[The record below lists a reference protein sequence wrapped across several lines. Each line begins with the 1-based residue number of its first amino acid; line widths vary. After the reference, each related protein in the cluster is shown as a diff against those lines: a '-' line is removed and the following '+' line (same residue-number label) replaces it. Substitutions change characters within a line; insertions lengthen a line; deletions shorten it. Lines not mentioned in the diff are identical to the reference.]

1 MVLDSSLFCF
11 NLQSARVARVFWDD
25 WGDWGVATLSLQ
37 ASFNSHFFPNF
48 WTSIILQ
55 TLKVNKTV
63 CFDIFLVTN
72 ILTSAMENQLG
83 RGRGEWW
90 TGDPKPGC
98 VHSSLGCT
106 LQESIHG
113 LLPWAFHSV
122 ICTNELY
129 PKRLDSLLPPSSAC
143 TTTRTSMHI
152 LHRSV
157 VRRRRTHAHGA
168 RSEALRCLL
177 LCKTV

>member
-72 ILTSAMENQLG
+72 ILTSAMENQG
-83 RGRGEWW
+83 GAGESGEQETPSLAVFTPPWDVLYKRASMGYYHGHFTQWFAQMSFTQSGW
-90 TGDPKPGC
+90 TVYCLRPLPALQLEHQCTFYTDLWYGEDAHMPMGPGAK
-98 VHSSLGCT
+98 L
-106 LQESIHG
+106 
-113 LLPWAFHSV
+113 
-122 ICTNELY
+122 
-129 PKRLDSLLPPSSAC
+129 
-143 TTTRTSMHI
+143 
-152 LHRSV
+152 
-157 VRRRRTHAHGA
+157 
-168 RSEALRCLL
+168 
-177 LCKTV
+177 

>member
-11 NLQSARVARVFWDD
+11 NLQRAGVARVFWGD

-63 CFDIFLVTN
+63 CFDIFLVSN
-72 ILTSAMENQLG
+72 ILTSAMENQG
-83 RGRGEWW
+83 GAGESGEQETPSLAVFTSPW
-90 TGDPKPGC
+90 GVLYKRASMGC
-98 VHSSLGCT
+98 Y
-106 LQESIHG
+106 
-113 LLPWAFHSV
+113 PAFHPV

-129 PKRLDSLLPPSSAC
+129 PKWLDSLLPLSSAC

-168 RSEALRCLL
+168 RREALRCLL